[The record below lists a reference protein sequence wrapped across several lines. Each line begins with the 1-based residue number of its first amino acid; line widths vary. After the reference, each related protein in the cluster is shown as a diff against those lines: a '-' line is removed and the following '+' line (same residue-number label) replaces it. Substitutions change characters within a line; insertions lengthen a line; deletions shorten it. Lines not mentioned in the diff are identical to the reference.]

1 MIRCLRLS
9 ITAFAVAL
17 LASCAEYED
26 ETYEIGYKGEARF
39 NPFLAASRLLERF
52 DYSAERSSGISR
64 LPDRLTTI
72 IIPAGSV
79 PSFGSAQRLRRWV
92 EGGGHL
98 IYLVS
103 GYRRQDSDSFSFRE
117 TISEANHPL
126 LEEFGIELVAIEQ
139 AEAISE
145 LRVQSGELMVDL
157 PGDEAIS
164 VPSTLA
170 TPDVAIAAAEPGKS
184 RLLSMPLSNGRLTV
198 VGNAAPF
205 RNRNIENYDHAR
217 LILELV
223 GLHGADSVLFI
234 YGKGT
239 TFMKMLFYYA
249 WMPLLGL
256 GILTLLWIWKNLPR
270 FGPVIPHFDGGSR
283 QFTEHI
289 EMSGRFLWR
298 HHASAALLAPLAT
311 QIHRTFQ
318 KKYPHIDDS
327 IDAHI
332 DYLVEHTDLPREE
345 ISEALLGLPVKDPAS
360 MTRVVKNLKLLSEAL

>member
-1 MIRCLRLS
+1 MNWRVRIL
-9 ITAFAVAL
+9 ITGFAGAF
-17 LASCAEYED
+17 LAGCAKYED

-52 DYSAERSSGISR
+52 DYSAERSGGISR
-64 LPDRLTTI
+64 LPDQQTTI
-72 IIPAGSV
+72 ILPAGSL

-103 GYRRQDSDSFSFRE
+103 GYGRQESDPFSFRE
-117 TISEANHPL
+117 MPSEANHPL
-126 LEEFGIELVAIEQ
+126 LEEFGIGLVATEQ
-139 AEAISE
+139 AEAISG
-145 LRVQSGELMVDL
+145 LRVGSGELTVDL

-170 TPDVAIAAAEPGKS
+170 TPDVAIATTESGTF
-184 RLLSMPLSNGRLTV
+184 RLLSMPLINGRLTV

-205 RNRNIENYDHAR
+205 RNRNIENHDHAR

-239 TFMKMLFYYA
+239 SFMKLLFHHA

-270 FGPVIPHFDGGSR
+270 FGPVIPHIDGGSR

-298 HHASAALLAPLAT
+298 HQASAALLAPLAS

-327 IDAHI
+327 IDARI

-345 ISEALLGLPVKDPAS
+345 IAEALMGLPVKDPAS
-360 MTRVVKNLKLLSEAL
+360 MTHVVKNLKLLSEAL